1 MLDFAIWRSD
11 VAPDPDCID
20 RALSAAATAR
30 AFVTARKRA
39 RVQSR
44 GRAGQPAI
52 PVRNPAAADVLQWN
66 SAWLFVVFSL
76 AMLVAFW
83 PTYFSR
89 LSAQPTY
96 HPHAHGLAMAAWC
109 AMLVTQAWLI
119 RTNRRPLHRRIGTLS
134 YALVPLMVITTINFI
149 HFRVRAVQDLGAFG
163 LYFLSLIVNA
173 LIAFLVLYGLALYY
187 RRDAAVHARYMVC
200 TIFPLF
206 TPVTDRL
213 IGAHIP
219 SIVPL
224 VPRIDGAPILPV
236 AGFILADV
244 TLLALSIWDW
254 RANRRAV
261 LPIALGVVVLY
272 HVSVLTFYRLPSWA
286 AFGAWFVRQPLS

>member
-1 MLDFAIWRSD
+1 VTTRKQRRAARDRGPAPAAFAR
-11 VAPDPDCID
+11 P
-20 RALSAAATAR
+20 L
-30 AFVTARKRA
+30 
-39 RVQSR
+39 
-44 GRAGQPAI
+44 
-52 PVRNPAAADVLQWN
+52 AAADRLQWN
-66 SAWLFVVFSL
+66 SAWLFIAFSL

-83 PTYFSR
+83 PSYFSR

-96 HPHAHGLAMAAWC
+96 HPHAHGLAMTLWC

-119 RTNRRPLHRRIGTLS
+119 RTNRRRLHRRIGSLS

-149 HFRVRAVQDLGAFG
+149 HYRLEGAQDLGGFG

-173 LIAFLVLYGLALYY
+173 LLAFLVLYGLALYY
-187 RRDAAVHARYMVC
+187 RRDAATHARYMVC
-200 TIFPLF
+200 TIFPLL

-213 IGAHIP
+213 IGVHAPGI
-219 SIVPL
+219 IPL

-244 TLLALSIWDW
+244 MLVALSIWDW
-254 RANRRAV
+254 RANGRRV
-261 LPIALGVVVLY
+261 FPVALGVVLLY
-272 HVSVLTFYRLPSWA
+272 HASVLTFYRFPFWA